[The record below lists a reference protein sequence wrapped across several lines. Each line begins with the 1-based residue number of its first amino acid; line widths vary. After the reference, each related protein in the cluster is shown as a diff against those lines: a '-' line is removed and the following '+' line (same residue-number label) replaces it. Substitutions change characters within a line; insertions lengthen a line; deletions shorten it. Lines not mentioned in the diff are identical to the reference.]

1 MIILSSEPFQRIL
14 NEVSKIIVGKQAE
27 LKIILASMVAGGHVL
42 LEGVPGV
49 AKTLMAKTL
58 AKVSGLSFSRIQFT
72 PDLLPTDVLGTY
84 VYNQLSGE
92 FEFRHGPIFSNIV
105 LADEINRAS
114 PRTQSAFLEAM
125 QEGQVTLWG
134 KTYPIEKPFI
144 VLATMNPI
152 EMEGVY
158 PLPEAQVDRFM
169 AKVIISYPSR
179 EEMLMII
186 NNYREIEEF
195 RVEPVADAKLFLDAK
210 ERLWDIHVE
219 DNIKRY
225 VIELVEATR
234 RHPHIR
240 LGASPR
246 GVLYTL
252 LLSRALALI
261 EGYDYVFPEL
271 VKEASR
277 VTLPHRLILKPEARL
292 RGINEY
298 EVLEEILNEV
308 KPP

>member
-1 MIILSSEPFQRIL
+1 MIILSRDLFKRIL
-14 NEVSKIIVGKQAE
+14 EEVGRIVVGKKAE

-58 AKVSGLSFSRIQFT
+58 ARASGLTFSRIQFT

-84 VYNQLSGE
+84 VYNQVSGE

-134 KTYPIEKPFI
+134 RTYPIEKPFI

-169 AKVIISYPSR
+169 AKVMISYPSR
-179 EEMLMII
+179 EEMLEII
-186 NNYREIEEF
+186 DKFRVIEEF
-195 RVEPVADAKLFLDAK
+195 KVEAVAEPSLFLEAR
-210 ERLWDIHVE
+210 ERLWDVHVD

-234 RHPHIR
+234 RHPYIR

-252 LLSRALALI
+252 LLARALALV
-261 EGYDYVFPEL
+261 EDRDYVSPEL
-271 VKEASR
+271 VKEAAR

-292 RGINEY
+292 RGVNEY
-298 EVLEEILNEV
+298 EVLDEILNKV

>member
-1 MIILSSEPFQRIL
+1 MVELSLDLFHEILDE
-14 NEVSKIIVGKQAE
+14 VGKIVIGKRSE
-27 LKIILASMVAGGHVL
+27 LKIILASMVSGGHVL

-58 AKVSGLSFSRIQFT
+58 ARASGLSFSRIQFT

-92 FEFRHGPIFSNIV
+92 FEFRRGPIFANIV

-134 KTYPIEKPFI
+134 RTYQIEKPFI

-179 EEMLMII
+179 EEMLEII
-186 NNYREIEEF
+186 DNYREIEEF
-195 RVEPVADAKLFLDAK
+195 RIDSVADAKFFLEAREK
-210 ERLWDIHVE
+210 LWDIHVD

-234 RHPHIR
+234 RHPYVR

-252 LLSRALALI
+252 LLARALALI
-261 EGYDYVFPEL
+261 DGHNYISPEL
-271 VKEASR
+271 VKEASK
-277 VTLPHRLILKPEARL
+277 VTLPHRIILKPEARL
-292 RGINEY
+292 RGVDEY
-298 EVLEEILNEV
+298 EVLDEVLNKV

>member
-1 MIILSSEPFQRIL
+1 MVVLSRELFQKILDE
-14 NEVSKIIVGKQAE
+14 VGKIVIGKRAE
-27 LKIILASMVAGGHVL
+27 LKIILASMIAGGHVL

-58 AKVSGLSFSRIQFT
+58 AKASGLSFSRIQFT

-92 FEFRHGPIFSNIV
+92 FEFRRGPIFSNIV

-134 KTYPIEKPFI
+134 RTYPIDKPFI

-179 EEMLMII
+179 DEMLEII
-186 NNYREIEEF
+186 DNFREIEEF
-195 RVEPVADAKLFLDAK
+195 RVESVAEANLFLEAREK
-210 ERLWDIHVE
+210 IWDIHVE

-234 RHPHIR
+234 RHPYIR

-252 LLSRALALI
+252 LLARALALV
-261 EGYDYVFPEL
+261 EGYDYVSPEL

-298 EVLEEILNEV
+298 EVLEEILNKV

>member
-1 MIILSSEPFQRIL
+1 MNNNAFKDILD
-14 NEVSKIIVGKQAE
+14 EVGKIIVGKRLE
-27 LKIILASMVAGGHVL
+27 LKIVLASILAGGHIL

-49 AKTLMAKTL
+49 AKTLMAKTI
-58 AKVSGLSFSRIQFT
+58 ARASGLRFSRIQFT

-84 VYNQLSGE
+84 VYNQSDGE
-92 FEFRHGPIFSNIV
+92 FRFRKGPIFANIV

-134 KTYPIEKPFI
+134 KTYEIEKPFT

-169 AKVIISYPSR
+169 AKVVISYPSR
-179 EEMLMII
+179 DEMMEII
-186 NNYREIEEF
+186 DNLREIEEF
-195 RVEPVADAKLFLDAK
+195 QVDPIGEPDIFLEGR

-219 DNIKRY
+219 DNIKKY
-225 VIELVEATR
+225 VVELVEATR
-234 RHPHIR
+234 RYPYTR

-246 GVLYTL
+246 GAIYTL
-252 LLSRALALI
+252 LLSRALAIIDGL
-261 EGYDYVFPEL
+261 DYVSPEL
-271 VKEASR
+271 IKEASK
-277 VTLPHRLILKPEARL
+277 VTLPHRIILKPEARL
-292 RGINEY
+292 RGIDEY
-298 EVLEEILNEV
+298 QVLDEILNMV